1 MIESFVMYRSFHE
14 ALKKLSREEY
24 GNVMYAINE
33 YALYGIDPEGLSP
46 VEDAIFTMAKPQLD
60 ANTRRKEC
68 GAAGG
73 RPKTSTENKK
83 PMVIE
88 NNENEK
94 PMVIENAEN
103 KKPNENE
110 NVNVNDNVNENE
122 NENTENPAHS
132 PSLPPQS
139 YADAVFDIFQEAGLP
154 CCNKNKLTFWQR
166 DFKNALEYIH
176 NAPDLRGLHSD
187 AIIGACCNY
196 VRTINDPQ
204 SYLKNK
210 YSFDRLVKTKNFKDF
225 LPDNYVPDNFK
236 RWDTKDEVPKEK
248 PIAPAADPF
257 AFVPDT
263 PTVCLCGGKLT
274 RENHGAGLLYV
285 KCKTCGRWAEHDP
298 LKDGWEWSD
307 AG

>member
-1 MIESFVMYRSFHE
+1 MENKNSFIFYETFYEVLKELPPESRLKFYE
-14 ALKKLSREEY
+14 ALSEY
-24 GNVMYAINE
+24 GLLGIEPEFSGVE
-33 YALYGIDPEGLSP
+33 KALWIQLKYGIDKAKERYNRS
-46 VEDAIFTMAKPQLD
+46 VENGK
-60 ANTRRKEC
+60 R
-68 GAAGG
+68 GG
-73 RPKTSTENKK
+73 RPVKPTENLNK
-83 PMVIE
+83 PTE
-88 NNENEK
+88 NLNK
-94 PMVIENAEN
+94 PTDNLNV
-103 KKPNENE
+103 
-110 NVNVNDNVNENE
+110 NVNVNDNVNENV
-122 NENTENPAHS
+122 NTENPTLS

>member
-1 MIESFVMYRSFHE
+1 MNPENL
-14 ALKKLSREEY
+14 AL
-24 GNVMYAINE
+24 
-33 YALYGIDPEGLSP
+33 
-46 VEDAIFTMAKPQLD
+46 
-60 ANTRRKEC
+60 
-68 GAAGG
+68 
-73 RPKTSTENKK
+73 
-83 PMVIE
+83 
-88 NNENEK
+88 
-94 PMVIENAEN
+94 
-103 KKPNENE
+103 
-110 NVNVNDNVNENE
+110 
-122 NENTENPAHS
+122 S
-132 PSLPPQS
+132 PSLPSQS
-139 YADAVFDIFQEAGLP
+139 YVDAVFEIFQEAGLP

-176 NAPDLRGLHSD
+176 SAPDLRGLHSD

-196 VRTINDPQ
+196 VRTIKDPQ

-210 YSFDRLVKTKNFKDF
+210 YSFDRLVKIKNFTDF
-225 LPDNYVPDNFK
+225 LPDNYVPNNFK
-236 RWDTKDEVPKEK
+236 RWDTKDEAHKEK

-307 AG
+307 AAG